1 MITIQTHTLELAG
14 TSYEIGCQLGKI
26 TGEVPQFKALHTNGM
41 EGFGVEQVKEATAMF
56 DRWCPGLTEELAG
69 FADTLKVPLEKVF
82 YYGMTYLLPRCSQI
96 AVLPSASAD
105 GKPLL
110 ARNYEFNHEME
121 GFCLVRTS
129 VKGKYTH
136 MGTSAI
142 HFGREDGFNE
152 HGLAVT
158 MSSCG
163 FPVGPMPYM
172 RAPKLKGLQFWAV
185 IRTLLENCKDVQE
198 ALNYLDGMPIAYN
211 INLMLLDKGGNA
223 ALVETLDGRY
233 VIKRLG
239 GQTSEQVMWGTN
251 HAVLPEL
258 AGVEPQALVHS
269 IERYNYINKQLNGA
283 QNITREQLKGILLSK
298 YPDGLCCH
306 FYEEFFGT
314 TKSMVISPV
323 DGTIELCWGG
333 RGENGWN
340 TYDIKESLDGIG
352 QTIHL
357 STEKADPAIYGYQCE
372 KVL

>member
-14 TSYEIGCQLGKI
+14 ASYDIGCQMGKM
-26 TGEVPQFKALHTNGM
+26 TGEIPPLKAMHTNGM
-41 EGFGVEQVKEATAMF
+41 EGFGAEQVKEAAAMF

-69 FADTLKVPLEKVF
+69 FADTLNVSPEKVF

-96 AVLPSASAD
+96 AVLPGASAD

-110 ARNYEFNHEME
+110 ARNYEFSHEAE
-121 GFCLVRTS
+121 EFCLVRTS

-136 MGTSAI
+136 MGTRAVQ
-142 HFGREDGFNE
+142 FGREDGFNE

-163 FPVGPMPYM
+163 FPVGPMLYM

-185 IRTLLENCKDVQE
+185 IRALLENCKDVQE
-198 ALNYLDGMPIAYN
+198 ALDYLDGMPIAYN
-211 INLMLLDKGGNA
+211 INLMMLDKAGNA

-233 VIKRLG
+233 EVKKLDAQHSKQAI
-239 GQTSEQVMWGTN
+239 WATN
-251 HAVLPEL
+251 HGVLPEIAAL
-258 AGVEPQALVHS
+258 EPQALIHS
-269 IERYNYINKQLNGA
+269 ARRYDYITEQLTNTK
-283 QNITREQLKGILLSK
+283 NITRKQLKSMLLAK

-314 TKSMVISPV
+314 TKSMVISPA
-323 DGTIELCWGG
+323 DGIIELCWGG
-333 RGENGWN
+333 RIENGWN
-340 TYDIKESLDGIG
+340 TYDIKEPLNGIG

-357 STEKADPAIYGYQCE
+357 TSEEADPAIYGYQPI
-372 KVL
+372 